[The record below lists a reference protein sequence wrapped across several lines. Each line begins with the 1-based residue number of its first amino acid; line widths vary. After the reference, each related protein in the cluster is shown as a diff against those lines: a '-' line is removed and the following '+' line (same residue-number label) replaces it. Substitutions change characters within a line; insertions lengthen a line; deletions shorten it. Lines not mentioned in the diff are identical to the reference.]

1 MIETIIFIGLIALI
15 ISANLYNKFRLQRKN
30 HAKLQKGIYQ
40 LSLLLSLIQNLQ
52 RHRGVCANLD
62 PNNRQQQQRLSAE
75 INSIWDSLI
84 SPEYDGNQTRLHIQ
98 KRNWEA
104 LAAQPENSFMPH
116 CQLIEMLLNELNV
129 IADTCSLTSTQTNI
143 NHSELWQ
150 NLLERPMFAESL
162 GKLRALGNKAAS
174 LGYCPAD
181 IRVQLHYQLQCL
193 ANNSM
198 DSRTC
203 IEIKSLIEKEILE
216 PEKIHIEP
224 RVYFQRMTQ
233 AIDAQIQI
241 TLEHL
246 NELKQVN

>member
-1 MIETIIFIGLIALI
+1 MIEIIIFAGLILLV
-15 ISANLYNKFRLQRKN
+15 ISANLYNKFRLKQKKR
-30 HAKLQKGIYQ
+30 AKLQKGINQ
-40 LSLLLSLIQNLQ
+40 LSLLLNLIQNLQ

-62 PNNRQQQQRLSAE
+62 NNNRHQQQHLSTE
-75 INSIWDSLI
+75 INSIWEALI

-98 KRNWEA
+98 KRNWDA
-104 LAAQPENSFMPH
+104 LIAQPENSFMQH

-129 IADTCSLTSTQTNI
+129 IADTCSLTSTQANI
-143 NHSELWQ
+143 NHIELWQ

-193 ANNSM
+193 TNNSM
-198 DSRTC
+198 DSTISR
-203 IEIKSLIEKEILE
+203 EIKSLIEKEILE

-224 RVYFQRMTQ
+224 SVYFQRMTQ
-233 AIDAQIQI
+233 AIDAQIQL